1 MITKMSAMLDGR
13 QCVEQRVSRNGYLI
27 GALPK
32 GEFMTGLEAIVER
45 AANVQT
51 GGAVPARTQNFETY
65 AVSNFR
71 GGIGKSTISFNLAYE
86 LSSANSTLVLDLCPQ
101 RNMTQSL
108 LGEDLSGFDVTV
120 YDALLHEMTG
130 TGEIDLDEMVVR
142 VSAGNNS
149 FMGKDRKRSYV
160 IPGSQELFL
169 FPSLLYSTLAQYSQ
183 LGQRGQAPS
192 AKVLEAVARIKEEA
206 KEKAK
211 ARKVLIDT
219 SPFFGGATHLAWC
232 AADALIIPVRVD
244 QHSIEAF
251 RLTLQMLANE
261 DSEFHKFN
269 HQANINNSPRV
280 HAVAMTHCGWSRQNK
295 FRPDSSTKHFLQAAL
310 EIAYEYADLFSEED
324 PADCFYLLDDF
335 LSSGRISGKQRI
347 PLAKL
352 EAGQKFPVD
361 GQRLEVNPSVDRYK
375 KEMRNLAAAL

>member
-1 MITKMSAMLDGR
+1 MIDKMSINPDLFCEEPMTRLDA
-13 QCVEQRVSRNGYLI
+13 VIQRS
-27 GALPK
+27 AD
-32 GEFMTGLEAIVER
+32 
-45 AANVQT
+45 VQLKRP
-51 GGAVPARTQNFETY
+51 VPARSQKFETY
-65 AVSNFR
+65 AISNFR

-86 LSSANSTLVLDLCPQ
+86 MSASNSTLVMDLCPQ

-108 LGEDLSGFDVTV
+108 LGEDLSGFDTTV
-120 YDALLHEMTG
+120 YDALLAEVTG
-130 TGEIDLDEMVVR
+130 TGSVDYEDLVVR

-149 FMGKDRKRSYV
+149 FLGKDRKRSYV

-183 LGQRGQAPS
+183 LSGIRGQLPS
-192 AKVLEAVARIKEEA
+192 ARVLDAIRKIKNA
-206 KEKAK
+206 AAEKSK
-211 ARKVLIDT
+211 ASKILIDT

-244 QHSIEAF
+244 QHSIEALK
-251 RLTLQMLANE
+251 LTLQMLADE

-269 HQANINNSPRV
+269 RQAGINNIPKV

-295 FRPDSSTKHFLQAAL
+295 NSPDSSTKHFLQTAL
-310 EIAYEYADLFSEED
+310 DVATRYEHLFSEPD
-324 PADCFYLLDDF
+324 VADCFYLLDDF

-375 KEMRNLAAAL
+375 RELKNLADAL